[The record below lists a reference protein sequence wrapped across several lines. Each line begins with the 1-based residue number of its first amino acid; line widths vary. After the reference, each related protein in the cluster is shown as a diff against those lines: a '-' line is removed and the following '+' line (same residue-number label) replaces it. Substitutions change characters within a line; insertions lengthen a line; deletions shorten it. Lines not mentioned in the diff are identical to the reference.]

1 MEQNPLLE
9 GSVRPTK
16 EGLARKTMNHRVGF
30 ILKILNKGRRLGKD
44 SDWQTRLSAHSLPL
58 EKNKIFAA
66 KNKLLP
72 NS

>member
-30 ILKILNKGRRLGKD
+30 ILKIFHFGRVKGRTAIGRLD
-44 SDWQTRLSAHSLPL
+44 
-58 EKNKIFAA
+58 
-66 KNKLLP
+66 
-72 NS
+72 